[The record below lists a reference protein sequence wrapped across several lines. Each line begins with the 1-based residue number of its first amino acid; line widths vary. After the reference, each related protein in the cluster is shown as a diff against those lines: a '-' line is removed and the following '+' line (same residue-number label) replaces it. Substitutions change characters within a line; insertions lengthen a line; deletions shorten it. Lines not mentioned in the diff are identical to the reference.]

1 MRVIT
6 GSARGRKLI
15 TLEGDDVRPTTD
27 IVKEALFSIIQFE
40 IEGRKVLDLFG
51 GCGQLAIEALSRGA
65 ESAAIVDKS
74 KKSVEV
80 IRKNL
85 ETTGFTRKA
94 VVINSDAISFLSA
107 RNDRYDIAL
116 LDPPYSKGILQ
127 QALEKVPR
135 VMNEGGVIICEAP
148 FNEELPEKAD
158 NFILQK
164 KYRYG
169 KTGLFLYRAQ
179 REGDEF

>member
-6 GSARGRKLI
+6 GTARGRKLF

-51 GCGQLAIEALSRGA
+51 GSGQLAIEALSRGA
-65 ESAAIVDKS
+65 GSAVIVDMS
-74 KKSVEV
+74 KKSVDV
-80 IRKNL
+80 IKKNL
-85 ETTGFTRKA
+85 EVTSFTKKA
-94 VVINSDAISFLSA
+94 VVVNSDALSFLE
-107 RNDRYDIAL
+107 RRTEKYDIAL
-116 LDPPYSKGILQ
+116 IDPPYSVGLI
-127 QALEKVPR
+127 EKVLPKVSE

-148 FNEELPEKAD
+148 FKDELPESAR
-158 NFILQK
+158 NFTLYR

-169 KTGLFLYRAQ
+169 KTGLFVYRVA
-179 REGDEF
+179 EEA

>member
-6 GSARGRKLI
+6 GSARGRRLI

-65 ESAAIVDKS
+65 HSATIVDSS
-74 KKSVEV
+74 KKSVDV
-80 IRKNL
+80 IKKNVV
-85 ETTGFTRKA
+85 TTGFANKA
-94 VVINSDAISFLSA
+94 FVINSDAVSFLT
-107 RNDRYDIAL
+107 RTREKFDIAL
-116 LDPPYSKGILQ
+116 LDPPYSKGLIEKALAIL
-127 QALEKVPR
+127 PD
-135 VMNEGGVIICEAP
+135 VMNESGVIICEAP
-148 FNEELPEKAD
+148 YSDELPESAGGFVLK
-158 NFILQK
+158 K

-169 KTGLFLYRAQ
+169 KTGLFLYRCET
-179 REGDEF
+179 EGED

>member
-6 GSARGRKLI
+6 GTARGRRLL

-65 ESAAIVDKS
+65 HSAVIVDAS

-80 IRKNL
+80 IKKNL
-85 ETTGFTRKA
+85 ETTGFQKQAVVLNTDAVSFLTRRTEKYDRKA
-94 VVINSDAISFLSA
+94 GTDC
-107 RNDRYDIAL
+107 R
-116 LDPPYSKGILQ
+116 
-127 QALEKVPR
+127 
-135 VMNEGGVIICEAP
+135 C
-148 FNEELPEKAD
+148 
-158 NFILQK
+158 
-164 KYRYG
+164 G
-169 KTGLFLYRAQ
+169 KTDRQ
-179 REGDEF
+179 

>member
-40 IEGRKVLDLFG
+40 VEGRKVLDLFG
-51 GCGQLAIEALSRGA
+51 GSGQLAIEALSRGA
-65 ESAAIVDKS
+65 DSAVIVDMS
-74 KKSVEV
+74 RKSVEV
-80 IRKNL
+80 IRQNL
-85 ETTGFTRKA
+85 EHTGFSKKA
-94 VVINSDAISFLSA
+94 VVVQSDALSFLS
-107 RNDRYDIAL
+107 RRTEKYDLAII
-116 LDPPYSKGILQ
+116 DPPYSKGLVEA
-127 QALEKVPR
+127 ALEKVHE

-148 FNEELPEKAD
+148 FKDELPEYAGTFK
-158 NFILQK
+158 LQK

-169 KTGLFLYRAQ
+169 KTGLFLYRFSQ
-179 REGDEF
+179 EEE

>member
-27 IVKEALFSIIQFE
+27 IVKEAMFSIIQFE
-40 IEGRKVLDLFG
+40 VEGSRVLDLFG

-65 ESAAIVDKS
+65 ENAVIVDSS

-80 IRKNL
+80 IKKNL
-85 ETTGFTRKA
+85 ETTGFDKKA
-94 VVINSDAISFLSA
+94 VVINSDAVSFLS
-107 RNDRYDIAL
+107 RRTEKYDIAL
-116 LDPPYSKGILQ
+116 LDPPYSKGILEK
-127 QALEKVPR
+127 ALERVPD
-135 VMNEGGVIICEAP
+135 VMEKTGVIICEAP
-148 FNEELPEKAD
+148 FSDTLPEKVGD
-158 NFILQK
+158 FELKK

-169 KTGLFLYRAQ
+169 KTGLFLYRIP
-179 REGDEF
+179 EKEDD

>member
-51 GCGQLAIEALSRGA
+51 GSGQLAIEALSRGA
-65 ESAAIVDKS
+65 DSAVIVDLS
-74 KKSVEV
+74 KKSIDV
-80 IRKNL
+80 IRQNL
-85 ETTGFTRKA
+85 EHTGFSKKA
-94 VVINSDAISFLSA
+94 VTVNSDAVSFLS
-107 RNDRYDIAL
+107 RRTEKYDIAF
-116 LDPPYSKGILQ
+116 LDPPYSKGILEA
-127 QALEKVPR
+127 ALSKVPE

-148 FNEELPEKAD
+148 YKDELPDEAGK
-158 NFILQK
+158 FRLQK

-169 KTGLFLYRAQ
+169 KTGLFLYRCTGQ
-179 REGDEF
+179 EE

>member
-6 GSARGRKLI
+6 GTARGRRLL

-65 ESAAIVDKS
+65 HSAVIVDAS

-80 IRKNL
+80 IKKNL
-85 ETTGFTRKA
+85 EATGFNKQA
-94 VVINSDAISFLSA
+94 VVLNTDAISFLS
-107 RNDRYDIAL
+107 RRSEKYDIAL
-116 LDPPYSKGILQ
+116 IDPPYSVGLLER
-127 QALEKVPR
+127 ALEKISD
-135 VMNEGGVIICEAP
+135 VMNEGGVVICEAP
-148 FNEELPEKAD
+148 FKDEVPEVAGT
-158 NFILQK
+158 FRLQK

-169 KTGLFLYRAQ
+169 KTGLFVYRFD
-179 REGDEF
+179 EGSEA

>member
-27 IVKEALFSIIQFE
+27 IVKEAMFSIIQFE
-40 IEGRKVLDLFG
+40 IEGSKVLDLFG

-65 ESAAIVDKS
+65 ENAVIVDSS
-74 KKSVEV
+74 KKSIDI

-85 ETTGFTRKA
+85 EATGFDKKAA
-94 VVINSDAISFLSA
+94 VVNSDAVAFLS
-107 RNDRYDIAL
+107 RRTEKYDIAL
-116 LDPPYSKGILQ
+116 LDPPYSKGILEK
-127 QALEKVPR
+127 ALEKIPD
-135 VMNEGGVIICEAP
+135 VMTETGVIICEAP
-148 FNEELPEKAD
+148 FNDILPERVGIFELK
-158 NFILQK
+158 K

-169 KTGLFLYRAQ
+169 KTGLFLYRIP
-179 REGDEF
+179 EKEED

>member
-6 GSARGRKLI
+6 GSARGRKLL
-15 TLEGDDVRPTTD
+15 TLEGTDVRPTTD
-27 IVKEALFSIIQFE
+27 IVKEAMFSIIQFE

-65 ESAAIVDKS
+65 HSAVIVDSS
-74 KKSVEV
+74 KKSVDV

-85 ETTGFTRKA
+85 EATGFEKNA
-94 VVINSDAISFLSA
+94 VVINSDAISFLSRRA
-107 RNDRYDIAL
+107 EKYDIAII
-116 LDPPYSKGILQ
+116 DPPYSKGIMER
-127 QALEKVPR
+127 ALEKISD

-148 FNEELPEKAD
+148 FADEMPEKAGT
-158 NFILQK
+158 FTLKK

-169 KTGLFLYRAQ
+169 KTGLFVYRFSV
-179 REGDEF
+179 EGDE

>member
-65 ESAAIVDKS
+65 HSAVIVDAS

-80 IRKNL
+80 IKKNL
-85 ETTGFTRKA
+85 ETTGFSKQA
-94 VVINSDAISFLSA
+94 VVLNSDAIAFLSM
-107 RNDRYDIAL
+107 RNEKYDIAF
-116 LDPPYSKGILQ
+116 LDPPYSKGLIEK
-127 QALEKVPR
+127 ALEKVPG

-148 FNEELPEKAD
+148 FKDELPESAGSFK
-158 NFILQK
+158 LTK

-169 KTGLFLYRAQ
+169 KTGLFVYRFS
-179 REGDEF
+179 EGGED